1 MKVLFIPG
9 NSPQPI
15 FSHAPL
21 VNAVRSAGHQVLVG
35 GINWVLPTIA
45 GVGLPAVQISP
56 LSEEEVGAFI
66 ASMPTDPESWAHSV
80 GKVYAEI
87 ALSSLPNL
95 MELAEHWRPDIVV
108 GGGMFYTAPLLAHQ
122 LGIPSV
128 RVEWDRN
135 DTRPYDPGAEPVLR
149 PLLDEL
155 GLAAVPGP
163 DLWLDVCPP
172 SLRPAD
178 AKDPERRPMR
188 WVPLNA
194 QKPLQPWMYTQ
205 PARPRVY
212 LTRGARMPDVA
223 DLAATAKHLLELD
236 VEVVVGTSEQLAEP
250 LREQLPEV
258 RAGFVPLDVLAPTCD
273 LVVHHGGGGTDMN
286 ALHAGVPQLI
296 VEPEYPAV
304 AISTL
309 VGSGAGLLVD
319 DADDVPRGVGDA
331 AKELLG
337 NPAYRTRARALSA
350 EIAELPPPARFV
362 PQFEELTASTGQES
376 LGRVP

>member
-21 VNAVRSAGHQVLVG
+21 VNAMRVAGHQVLVG

-45 GVGLPAVQISP
+45 SVGLPAVQITP
-56 LSEEEVGAFI
+56 LSEQEVSAFI
-66 ASMPTDPESWAHSV
+66 ESMPTDPESWAHSV

-95 MELAEHWRPDIVV
+95 LELAEDWRPDVVV
-108 GGGMFYTAPLLAHQ
+108 GGGMFYTAPLLAHH
-122 LGIPSV
+122 LGIPCV

-149 PLLDEL
+149 PVLDEL
-155 GLAAVPGP
+155 GLAALPGP

-172 SLRPAD
+172 SLRPAED
-178 AKDPERRPMR
+178 AARQSMR
-188 WVPLNA
+188 WIPLNA
-194 QKPLQPWMYTQ
+194 QKPLQPWMYSR
-205 PARPRVY
+205 PDRPRVY

-223 DLAATAKHLLELD
+223 DLRETAKHLLELD
-236 VEVVVGTSEQLAEP
+236 VEVVVGTSEQVAEP
-250 LREQLPEV
+250 LRAELPEV

-273 LVVHHGGGGTDMN
+273 LMVHHGGGGTDMN

-296 VEPEYPAV
+296 VDPEYPAV
-304 AISTL
+304 AISAL
-309 VGSGAGLLVD
+309 VDFGAGLLVD
-319 DADDVPRGVGDA
+319 DASATPRNVLDA

-337 NPAYRTRARALSA
+337 DPTYRTRAQALSA
-350 EIAELPPPARFV
+350 EIAEMPTPARVV
-362 PQFEELTASTGQES
+362 PQLEELKAQRKSG
-376 LGRVP
+376 